1 MSHINQE
8 QRYTISV
15 MRKQGNSLRSIG
27 LAIGKHKSVISREI
41 KRNRDPTT
49 GIYDAAKAQGIKDMR
64 LRTRVRHIRFT
75 DAVKTYVKA
84 RIEADLSPEQIAGEA
99 KVKGTPCVS
108 YETIYQWVWEDKKQK
123 GNIYTHLRNKGRKYR
138 KRGSAKD
145 TRGIIKNRRDI
156 AHRPA
161 IVEEKT
167 RLGDLEIDTIIGKNH
182 KGAMVT
188 INDRV
193 SGVVFIRK
201 VEKREAVNVIKA
213 TINALYPIKELLNTI
228 TADNG
233 KEFAGHQTISQV
245 LGVDFFFARPY
256 HSWERGANENTNGLI
271 RQYFPKKTNFENI
284 TDEEIQAVEN
294 ILNNRPR
301 KRLGYR
307 TPLDIFEEFKKV
319 AFKT

>member
-1 MSHINQE
+1 
-8 QRYTISV
+8 
-15 MRKQGNSLRSIG
+15 
-27 LAIGKHKSVISREI
+27 
-41 KRNRDPTT
+41 
-49 GIYDAAKAQGIKDMR
+49 
-64 LRTRVRHIRFT
+64 
-75 DAVKTYVKA
+75 
-84 RIEADLSPEQIAGEA
+84 
-99 KVKGTPCVS
+99 
-108 YETIYQWVWEDKKQK
+108 
-123 GNIYTHLRNKGRKYR
+123 
-138 KRGSAKD
+138 
-145 TRGIIKNRRDI
+145 
-156 AHRPA
+156 
-161 IVEEKT
+161 
-167 RLGDLEIDTIIGKNH
+167 
-182 KGAMVT
+182 MVT

-201 VEKREAVNVIKA
+201 VDKREAVNVIKA

-245 LGVDFFFARPY
+245 LGVDFFFAKPY

-319 AFKT
+319 AFMT

>member
-1 MSHINQE
+1 MSHINHE

-41 KRNRDPTT
+41 KRNRDPAT
-49 GIYDAAKAQGIKDMR
+49 GIYDAAKAQGIRDMR
-64 LRTRVRHIRFT
+64 QRTRLRHIRFT
-75 DAVKTYVKA
+75 DAVKADVKA
-84 RIEADLSPEQIAGEA
+84 RIEADLSPEQVVGEA
-99 KVKGTPCVS
+99 KIKGTPCVS
-108 YETIYQWVWEDKKQK
+108 HEAIYQWVWEDKKQK
-123 GNIYTHLRNKGRKYR
+123 GNLHTHLRNKGRKYR

-145 TRGIIKNRRDI
+145 TRGIIKHRRDI

-167 RLGDLEIDTIIGKNH
+167 RLGDLEIDTIVGKNH

-201 VEKREAVNVIKA
+201 VDKREAVNVIKA

-245 LGVDFFFARPY
+245 LGVDFFFAKPY

-294 ILNNRPR
+294 I
-301 KRLGYR
+301 
-307 TPLDIFEEFKKV
+307 
-319 AFKT
+319 